1 MTSAEMRD
9 GFSTDANTFE
19 TYLHRLLQD
28 DHRLVF
34 AYTQGNEPE
43 GSGQQDQSRKHQSFN
58 FLQG

>member
-1 MTSAEMRD
+1 MTSVETRD

-34 AYTQGNEPE
+34 ADAQGDKPE